1 MFIIGKGATY
11 NRSLLIY
18 IIMCTPNVPLQ
29 KQRRCFALPTPMFQR
44 NNAVVSNQAH
54 RGIFILSQI
63 SNIIQR
69 SHINH
74 GNHRK
79 ANAMFVDMKK
89 LAAWLSVI
97 SVLSMRDK
105 TTPRMASV
113 KSVPSVFNIPN
124 SFFVAW
130 KRDFLLHEHPKPLFF
145 QFFGTFSCTE

>member
-69 SHINH
+69 SHRNH

-97 SVLSMRDK
+97 SVFSVWDKLSQYPQGIEPVAQR
-105 TTPRMASV
+105 RRAGSSMALRRWLDGV
-113 KSVPSVFNIPN
+113 EAVARKNLRNPPKRGM
-124 SFFVAW
+124 FFI
-130 KRDFLLHEHPKPLFF
+130 
-145 QFFGTFSCTE
+145 

>member
-29 KQRRCFALPTPMFQR
+29 KQRRCFALPTSMFQR

-69 SHINH
+69 SHRNH

-124 SFFVAW
+124 SFFC
-130 KRDFLLHEHPKPLFF
+130 RMEE
-145 QFFGTFSCTE
+145 GFSAA